1 MLREDILLTVMD
13 PGQVDI
19 KEFQRKLVAMET
31 LVCSSSHK
39 FLHENQTVIRMICAL
54 SNC

>member
-1 MLREDILLTVMD
+1 MLREDVLLTVMD

-31 LVCSSSHK
+31 LVCISSHK
-39 FLHENQTVIRMICAL
+39 FYMKIKLL
-54 SNC
+54 